1 MDSSLSLTLLIVV
14 TVLAGIGAQVL
25 GSWLRVPSIVF
36 LLLFGVALGR
46 DGLGWIYPD
55 HLGSGLEVLV
65 ALSVALI
72 LFEGGFSLELRDV
85 SQVSGPLRNLITIGM
100 GITWIGGA
108 MAAHWLCEFPWPI
121 AALFAAI
128 VVVTGP
134 TVTGPLLRQ
143 VQADRAVATI
153 LEGEGILIDPLGVI
167 LAVVVLDIVLN
178 GSVEPVQVA
187 SGLLTRLG
195 TGGAIGFGGG
205 WLLGQF
211 LKRSSFLTEDL
222 KNLVVLA
229 GAWGLFGLAQ
239 SIRSEAG
246 LMAAVSAGIALKLQ
260 SLPGE
265 RLLKRFKGQLTVLA
279 ISVLFILLAADL
291 SIASI
296 LALGWGGLWTVLAL
310 MFVVRPVSVLLCTWG
325 YGLSWQQRLF
335 MSWIAPRG
343 IISASVAS
351 LFSIL
356 LTDRGI
362 NGGDAN
368 KALVFLTIIMT
379 VVIQGITARPLAKLL
394 GVTST
399 QMSGAVILGSNS
411 LSRLLAQLL
420 RDRGETVV
428 LLDSDA
434 EACAKA
440 EAQNLRAIVT
450 TGFESSSLEE
460 AGITEVGTFLALSAN
475 GDVNQ
480 ALAQR
485 VYEEFHLSR
494 VMAAAPDS
502 GDHIETACIDSQ
514 ALKTWNQYIEDGDVK
529 LGQTELRDT
538 DFELQQ
544 AHLQALMRSKELIP
558 LLIERDDRLTISL
571 ANLDLKA
578 GDRLIYLLHD
588 PTPKLLKRLSG
599 GSTPQLTIETVPIV
613 EAIPAT

>member
-1 MDSSLSLTLLIVV
+1 MDVSLSLTLLIVV

-25 GSWLRVPSIVF
+25 GAWLRLPSIVF

-46 DGLGWIYPD
+46 DGLGWIQPD
-55 HLGSGLEVLV
+55 QLGTGLEVLV

-85 SQVSGPLRNLITIGM
+85 SRVSGPLRNLITLGM
-100 GITWIGGA
+100 GITWVGGA

-211 LKRSSFLTEDL
+211 LKRASFLTEDL

-246 LMAAVSAGIALKLQ
+246 LMAAVSAGIALKMQ
-260 SLPGE
+260 ALPGE

-291 SIASI
+291 SIDSI
-296 LALGWGGLWTVLAL
+296 LALGWGGLWTVLVL
-310 MFVVRPVSVLLCTWG
+310 MLVVRPISVMLCTWG
-325 YGLSWQQRLF
+325 HGLSWQQRLF

-368 KALVFLTIIMT
+368 KALVFLTILMT
-379 VVIQGITARPLAKLL
+379 VVVQGITARPLAQLL

-399 QMSGAVILGSNS
+399 QASGAVILGSNA

-428 LLDSDA
+428 ILDSDA
-434 EACAKA
+434 DACAKA

-450 TGFESSSLEE
+450 TGFESSSLED
-460 AGITEVGTFLALSAN
+460 AGITNVGTFLALSTN

-485 VYEEFHLSR
+485 VYEEFHPPR

-502 GDHIETACIDSQ
+502 GDHIETACIDNE
-514 ALKTWNQYIEDGDVK
+514 ALKTWSQYLDDGDVK
-529 LGQTELRDT
+529 LGQTELRDI
-538 DFELQQ
+538 DFDLQQ

-558 LLIERDDRLTISL
+558 LLIERDDRFDISL
-571 ANLDLKA
+571 ASLDLKA

-588 PTPKLLKRLSG
+588 PTPKLMKRLGG